1 MDQSIATA
9 CESRREQYSGTGKR
23 PVKFPPKNCDFRPCR
38 APGGAGKLANG
49 CCRGRPARAAGPAP
63 SDAGLPRSGRRGPV
77 GAARAAALGLPVYG
91 PATLGPD
98 WTPRA
103 RRAGRAAR
111 CDGSDAGCGSHPGL
125 RGAVRGNRAGYRYET
140 ERQPTVPRPA
150 RRRQTE
156 YSGRSASRSLRPPC
170 CRRGRRWCRRCRSCR
185 RGRCGRC
192 GGHNRRR
199 DAGRRN

>member
-49 CCRGRPARAAGPAP
+49 CFVVDRLARP
-63 SDAGLPRSGRRGPV
+63 GRRLPMPGFLDPGDGGRWALLAPRRLGFRCMGLRRLDLIGRRALVARGARLVAMAPMPV
-77 GAARAAALGLPVYG
+77 AGATPAFAARF
-91 PATLGPD
+91 
-98 WTPRA
+98 
-103 RRAGRAAR
+103 AGI
-111 CDGSDAGCGSHPGL
+111 
-125 RGAVRGNRAGYRYET
+125 RAGYRYET